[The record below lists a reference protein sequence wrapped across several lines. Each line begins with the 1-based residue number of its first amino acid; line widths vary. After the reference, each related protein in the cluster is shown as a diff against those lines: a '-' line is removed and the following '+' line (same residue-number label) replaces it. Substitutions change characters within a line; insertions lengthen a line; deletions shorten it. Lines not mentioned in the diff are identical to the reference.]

1 MRNGI
6 FFVKRMPPV
15 LSLSNFYGAGP
26 ANVHIESTGPGLCAI
41 HRSSWNRY
49 SRKSACR
56 IMHSPGPTPR
66 GHACPD
72 LRTKG
77 DTDRGS
83 PFPLQASIKAHA
95 PCEENAH
102 SRRRQRLVG
111 ALQFR
116 CRAGLA
122 SPPSEAARLFSC
134 PNAPVLC
141 DGVYYV
147 QNRKQDGLAY
157 IRIR

>member
-1 MRNGI
+1 
-6 FFVKRMPPV
+6 MPPV

-111 ALQFR
+111 ALYNFGVEP
-116 CRAGLA
+116 GLPL
-122 SPPSEAARLFSC
+122 PPPRRPGFSL
-134 PNAPVLC
+134 APTHRSYATVFIMYRTGSKM
-141 DGVYYV
+141 D
-147 QNRKQDGLAY
+147 
-157 IRIR
+157 